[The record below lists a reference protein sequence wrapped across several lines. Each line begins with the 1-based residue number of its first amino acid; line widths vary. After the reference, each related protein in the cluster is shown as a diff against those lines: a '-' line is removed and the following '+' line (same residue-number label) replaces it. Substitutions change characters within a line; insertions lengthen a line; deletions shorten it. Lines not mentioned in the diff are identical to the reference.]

1 MTSMLEPLLA
11 ELDPKIIWIIVG
23 LFVALLI
30 ITLIKKAIKLTLTV
44 ACVIVAL
51 MILTPM
57 AEDFQSKYK
66 FDIADGKAYITAEG
80 QEFIIEELNKV
91 KDAKFVYNGL
101 NGVDV
106 SIKYTDTNMNF
117 NVPSFLAESIQ
128 EYFDK
133 YDIPYKIE

>member
-1 MTSMLEPLLA
+1 MTSMLEPILA
-11 ELDPKIIWIIVG
+11 ELDPRILWVIVG

-44 ACVIVAL
+44 ACIIAAL
-51 MILTPM
+51 MILMPM
-57 AEDFQSKYK
+57 AEDFQSKYN
-66 FDIADGKAYITAEG
+66 FDIEDGKAYITTEG
-80 QEFIIEELNKV
+80 QEFIIEELSKV
-91 KDAKFVYNGL
+91 KEAKFIYNGI